1 MKLISHCFQRGNIFY
16 YRKKISAGKLKGK
29 KTEYVFKLSLKKILG
44 TVNYHKAILQ
54 GTLFTIS
61 AYINNN
67 LEIYL
72 HNKENLTLK
81 ELHNFILDLLQKYQS
96 QAFMDKNDYV
106 TDIGTRK
113 KEIEE
118 MRFNKISFYDEN
130 GVKFSGHTPKAL
142 SKEIEEL
149 EKAFDTQNKGLIRK
163 KAYDI
168 LNRQNIITNE
178 EIGKIEILDED
189 LRFQFEDSLVKKEIE
204 ILLQDMNNYHSRYK
218 IKNEESEANE
228 LLQKLYQLPELKTIL
243 GNIEKSEKKD
253 FDNWDFLIEQYIN
266 NLDYEKATLRVQE
279 VAITQFSQIMKGDLR
294 FDVPTRAI
302 LDCNSE
308 DIKSLKP
315 FFIDLPNLTYNGMKN
330 WREEGIFYTI
340 EKAKSMNNKKLGLA
354 GIQSRVDIVIEFL
367 RLIKLTLDK
376 YKDLNIEMWEKF
388 LRVKSKDLSVEDRI
402 QNQNDRK
409 LPLKSEYLNGFLFNR
424 YKQKEGLRTGTEQR
438 NFTRHTNASPHIFWS
453 VILGI
458 FTGARAEE
466 LAQLKISDIRKSGE
480 ILYINITDNI
490 IDNQHIKN
498 EASKR
503 KTPLCNKIIELGF
516 LNYVKNRI
524 ALNKKTLF
532 DLKINEDG
540 KRKDFQKS
548 FNNDIK
554 IYIKEN
560 YPNLPNYKFSFHGL
574 RAHFVSAFLR
584 EDWESKEKLIQLKKL
599 IGHTSED
606 IHKDITITHYD
617 REEIELSKGK
627 SLIDNINFEINEGY
641 EEIKQLMIEN
651 YGEPILDLDI

>member
-1 MKLISHCFQRGNIFY
+1 
-16 YRKKISAGKLKGK
+16 
-29 KTEYVFKLSLKKILG
+29 
-44 TVNYHKAILQ
+44 
-54 GTLFTIS
+54 
-61 AYINNN
+61 
-67 LEIYL
+67 
-72 HNKENLTLK
+72 
-81 ELHNFILDLLQKYQS
+81 
-96 QAFMDKNDYV
+96 
-106 TDIGTRK
+106 
-113 KEIEE
+113 

-142 SKEIEEL
+142 SKEIGEL
-149 EKAFDTQNKGLIRK
+149 EKAFDSQNKGLIRK

-168 LNRQNIITNE
+168 LNRQDIITSE
-178 EIGKIEILDED
+178 EIGKIEILEEN

-218 IKNEESEANE
+218 IQNEKNDANE
-228 LLQKLYQLPELKTIL
+228 LLQKLYQIPELKTIL
-243 GNIEKSEKKD
+243 GNIEKSQKKD

-279 VAITQFSQIMKGDLR
+279 VAITQFSQMMKGDLR
-294 FDVPTRAI
+294 FDVPSRAI

-315 FFIDLPNLTYNGMKN
+315 FFIDLPNLTYKGMEN

-340 EKAKSMNNKKLGLA
+340 EKAKSNKNKKLGLV

-367 RLIKLTLDK
+367 KLIKLTLDK

-388 LRVKSKDLSVEDRI
+388 LRVKEKDLSVEDRI
-402 QNQNDRK
+402 KNKNDKK
-409 LPLKSEYLNGFLFNR
+409 LPLKSEYINGFLFNR
-424 YKQKEGLRTGTEQR
+424 YKQKEGLRAGTEQR
-438 NFTRHTNASPHIFWS
+438 NFTRHTKASPHIFWS

-466 LAQLKISDIRKSGE
+466 LAQLKISDIKKSGE
-480 ILYINITDNI
+480 IFYINITDNI
-490 IDNQHIKN
+490 IDNQHVKN

-503 KTPLCNKIIELGF
+503 KTPLCNKIIEIGF
-516 LNYVKNRI
+516 LNYVKSRMM
-524 ALNKKTLF
+524 LKKETLF

-540 KRKDFQKS
+540 KRNEFQKS

-554 IYIKEN
+554 IYVKEN

-617 REEIELSKGK
+617 RDEIELSKGK
-627 SLIDNINFEINEGY
+627 SLIDNIDFEINEGY
-641 EEIKQLMIEN
+641 EEIKKLMIEN
-651 YGEPILDLDI
+651 YGEPILDLVI

>member
-29 KTEYVFKLSLKKILG
+29 KTQYVFKFSLKKILG

-54 GTLFTIS
+54 GSLFTIS

-72 HNKENLTLK
+72 HNKENFTLK
-81 ELHNFILDLLQKYQS
+81 ELNNFILELLQKYES
-96 QAFMDKNDYV
+96 QAFMDKNDYIS
-106 TDIGTRK
+106 DIGTRK

-142 SKEIEEL
+142 SKEIGEL
-149 EKAFDTQNKGLIRK
+149 EKAFDSQNKGLIRK

-168 LNRQNIITNE
+168 LNRQDIITSE
-178 EIGKIEILDED
+178 EIGKIEILEEN

-218 IKNEESEANE
+218 IQNEKNDANE
-228 LLQKLYQLPELKTIL
+228 LLQKLYQIPELKTIL
-243 GNIEKSEKKD
+243 GNIEKSQKKD

-279 VAITQFSQIMKGDLR
+279 VAITQFSQMMKGDLR
-294 FDVPTRAI
+294 FDVPSRAI

-315 FFIDLPNLTYNGMKN
+315 FFIDLPNLTYKGMEN

-340 EKAKSMNNKKLGLA
+340 EKAKSNKNKKLGLV

-367 RLIKLTLDK
+367 KLIKLTLDK

-388 LRVKSKDLSVEDRI
+388 LRVKEKDLSVEDRI
-402 QNQNDRK
+402 KNKNDKK
-409 LPLKSEYLNGFLFNR
+409 LPLKSEYINGFLFNR
-424 YKQKEGLRTGTEQR
+424 YKQKEGLRAGTEQR
-438 NFTRHTNASPHIFWS
+438 NFTRHTKASPHIFWS

-466 LAQLKISDIRKSGE
+466 LAQLKISDIKKSGE
-480 ILYINITDNI
+480 IFYINITDNI
-490 IDNQHIKN
+490 IDNQHVKN
-498 EASKR
+498 EASK
-503 KTPLCNKIIELGF
+503 
-516 LNYVKNRI
+516 
-524 ALNKKTLF
+524 
-532 DLKINEDG
+532 
-540 KRKDFQKS
+540 
-548 FNNDIK
+548 
-554 IYIKEN
+554 
-560 YPNLPNYKFSFHGL
+560 
-574 RAHFVSAFLR
+574 
-584 EDWESKEKLIQLKKL
+584 EKL
-599 IGHTSED
+599 
-606 IHKDITITHYD
+606 HYV
-617 REEIELSKGK
+617 
-627 SLIDNINFEINEGY
+627 
-641 EEIKQLMIEN
+641 IK
-651 YGEPILDLDI
+651 